1 MSEKLRESL
10 SALMDNEATELE
22 LRRVLKQAKDD
33 PDLLDHWQRYHLVRD
48 VIHQQASAPAPD
60 SLLAGIREAINEE
73 ALPATETA
81 LVAKRTP
88 SLMRGFSRALGQGG
102 IAASVALV
110 VLFTAH
116 TLNQPADNTASSTDR
131 VAAGAQ
137 GGGSAQLTALS
148 ASNDFVETQFSRSVS
163 FQGESENSES
173 LLDSQSRD
181 RLRQAIHRE
190 FEQSV
195 GIPMTPVFYL
205 EPLPE

>member
-73 ALPATETA
+73 ALPSAETA
-81 LVAKRTP
+81 LLTKQTP

-116 TLNQPADNTASSTDR
+116 TLNQPSDTTVPSTDR

-137 GGGSAQLTALS
+137 DGGSSQLTALS
-148 ASNDFVETQFSRSVS
+148 ASNNFVETQFSRSVS
-163 FQGESENSES
+163 FQGEGESGES

-190 FEQSV
+190 FEQNA
-195 GIPMTPVFYL
+195 GIPLTPAFYI